1 MVRRSGLTTFVV
13 IGLVAAACGTPAPD
27 VSTPPD
33 PSASTSTAPAESE
46 PPPRSAA
53 DLVYQPL
60 SLDEAVAALDD
71 PDTAVQGVLG
81 ILDEL
86 NIGVYASDG
95 TQILAG
101 SETGPDD
108 LWVMAEL
115 LPGLAVSAR
124 RPGPTFEDYLVE
136 LDKVLASGLTP
147 EELAAAHRV
156 MVNTLPNYPMS
167 RVLRAL
173 GVDLSPDERLT
184 RFEAWLLMLVWVP
197 PNGGGSAQ
205 GTGPVLAA
213 VAPAALYQIR
223 CPATGNGSQPGY
235 SLANE
240 YGKRAK
246 DTAADTLRDLIADEG
261 IGGPK
266 AQKTAKFLKEAG
278 TVVGMAAK
286 VLDAAKIGQIL
297 INIDVSVDTEP
308 IATHEV
314 HTTEGETY
322 EDKLVKITVKVV
334 YLGTTASNELGCAI
348 AKNLGL
354 PDPNTPIEGAKVDF
368 RLDDVLSEHGYTRHR
383 EENGPVFT
391 TDASGE
397 WVGWYQPKDEEPES
411 AQKLSDTFLHKERGT
426 YTLTVNVTTAMGQ
439 LFNPFSG
446 IEFAM
451 NLLGLNQ
458 ITGEITV
465 GWHDPAAEIYI
476 ERQLGG
482 LYGDMFLTLRTCDGE
497 NWTGAMTT
505 RGTLTTAGGSIEVT
519 SDTDLELSVP
529 AETRTGEAPVSI
541 NAILEGQIEEATIV
555 NEMTQTGTLQVAIG
569 DDDTATITFDL
580 EQGTQKIT
588 ITAEGASITRT
599 DVIRPVSDSF
609 TAPVEAITCEE

>member
-1 MVRRSGLTTFVV
+1 MVRRPSLITFVV
-13 IGLVAAACGTPAPD
+13 IALVTAACGGPKSDAQTRTG
-27 VSTPPD
+27 S
-33 PSASTSTAPAESE
+33 
-46 PPPRSAA
+46 SAA
-53 DLVYQPL
+53 TSSPPATTSPEASSAAELVYQPL
-60 SLDEAVAALDD
+60 TLDEAVAALDD

-124 RPGPTFEDYLVE
+124 RPGPSFENFLVE
-136 LDKVLASGLTP
+136 LDKVLDSGLTP

-156 MVNTLPNYPMS
+156 MVNTLPDYPMS

-197 PNGGGSAQ
+197 PNGGGSAR

-213 VAPAALYQIR
+213 VAPAALYEIR
-223 CPATGNGSQPGY
+223 CPATGNGSPPGY
-235 SLANE
+235 SLASE
-240 YGKRAK
+240 YGKTAK
-246 DTAADTLRDLIADEG
+246 DAAAGALQDRIAAAG
-261 IGGPK
+261 IDGTK
-266 AQKTAKFLKEAG
+266 TQKTANFLKGVGKFTAIAG
-278 TVVGMAAK
+278 T
-286 VLDAAKIGQIL
+286 LFDIAKIGQIFA
-297 INIDVSVDTEP
+297 NIDVSVDTEP

-334 YLGTTASNELGCAI
+334 YLGTTGSSELACAF
-348 AKNLGL
+348 ARNLGL

-397 WVGWYQPKDEEPES
+397 WVAWYQPKDEEPES

-439 LFNPFSG
+439 LFNPVSG
-446 IEFAM
+446 VEFAM

-519 SDTDLELSVP
+519 SDTDLEVSVP
-529 AETRTGEAPVSI
+529 TETKTGEAPVSI

-555 NEMTQTGTLQVAIG
+555 NEMTQTGTLQLAIG

-580 EQGTQKIT
+580 EQGTQRIT

-609 TAPVEAITCEE
+609 TAPVEATTCEE